1 MTTITVTA
9 DVKGGEWTQTH
20 VDRLREIVGAGD
32 IKFTDTE
39 LVAVRHGIYLRANRT
54 PNALYFRAEL
64 PWLASSK
71 KNIELVQNALLEA
84 ARTLEEEENE
94 QQALD

>member
-9 DVKGGEWTQTH
+9 DVKGGKWTQAH

-32 IKFTDTE
+32 VKFTETE
-39 LVAVRHGIYLRANRT
+39 LVAVRHGIRLEAKRT

-71 KNIELVQNALLEA
+71 KNVQLVQDALLEA
-84 ARTLEEEENE
+84 AHTLEEEENE
-94 QQALD
+94 QALD